1 MSQPRP
7 DPRVSFIIPVFD
19 GLSFTR
25 ACLDSLV
32 QTVNLSEH
40 EVIVIDDLS
49 TDGTREYLAG
59 RPDPPF
65 RVILN
70 ETRRGYAG
78 SNNVAAAVARGEF
91 LCLLNNDLVLTP
103 GWLAPLLR
111 AFDQFPNAGIVGNV
125 QRNSSTGRYDHMGV
139 VFGENGV
146 PWHFGKNF
154 PFRPYHGYTEWRA
167 VTTAC
172 CLIKKSVFLE
182 AGGFD
187 EQYINGS
194 EDMDLCL
201 RLGRAGYRHYV
212 ANESVVFHHVSSS
225 ADRHTFNEANEQR
238 LLARW
243 RAEIQRSLTP
253 RDRRLA
259 AANYLLRFATQP
271 WRYNFRR
278 FRHAV
283 LSLLSGGQLTHATAH
298 TQR

>member
-7 DPRVSFIIPVFD
+7 DPRVSFIIPVFN
-19 GLSFTR
+19 GLPFTR
-25 ACLDSLV
+25 ACLDSLRE
-32 QTVNLSEH
+32 TVDLSEH
-40 EVIVIDDLS
+40 EVVLVDDLS

-59 RPDPPF
+59 LSDLSF
-65 RVILN
+65 RIILN
-70 ETRRGYAG
+70 DTRRSYAA
-78 SNNVAAAVARGEF
+78 SNNAAAAVARAEF

-103 GWLAPLLR
+103 GWLAPMLR
-111 AFDQFPNAGIVGNV
+111 AFDQFPDAGVVGNV
-125 QRNSSTGRYDHMGV
+125 QRNPSTGRYDHMGF
-139 VFGENGV
+139 VFGDNGV
-146 PWHFGKNF
+146 PWHFGKYF
-154 PFRPYHGYTEWRA
+154 PFRPYRGYTEWRA

-194 EDMDLCL
+194 EDVDLCL
-201 RLGRAGYRHYV
+201 RLGRAGHRHYV
-212 ANESVVFHHVSSS
+212 ANESIVFHHGSSS
-225 ADRHTFNEANEQR
+225 AGRHAFNEANEQR

-243 RAEIQRSLTP
+243 QAEIQRSLTP

-271 WRYNFRR
+271 WRYNLRR
-278 FRHAV
+278 LWHAT
-283 LSLLSGGQLTHATAH
+283 LSLVSWGQLTNATAH

>member
-1 MSQPRP
+1 MSQPRS
-7 DPRVSFIIPVFD
+7 DSRISFIIPVFN

-25 ACLDSLV
+25 ACLDSLKK
-32 QTVNLSEH
+32 TVDLSGH

-49 TDGTREYLAG
+49 TDGTREYLAEL
-59 RPDPPF
+59 PDPPF

-70 ETRRGYAG
+70 ETRRSYAA
-78 SNNVAAAVARGEF
+78 SNNVAATVACSEF
-91 LCLLNNDLVLTP
+91 LCLLNNDVVLTP
-103 GWLAPLLR
+103 GWLEPMLR
-111 AFDQFPNAGIVGNV
+111 AFEQFPDAGVVGNI
-125 QRNSSTGRYDHMGV
+125 QRYPSTGRYDHMGF
-139 VFGENGV
+139 VFGDNGV

-154 PFRPYHGYTEWRA
+154 PFRPYRGYTEWRA

-187 EQYINGS
+187 VQYINGS
-194 EDMDLCL
+194 EDVDLCL
-201 RLGRAGYRHYV
+201 RLGRAGRRHYV
-212 ANESVVFHHVSSS
+212 ANESVIFHHGSSS
-225 ADRHTFNEANEQR
+225 AGRHTFNDANEQR

-243 RAEIQRSLTP
+243 QGEIQRSLTP

-271 WRYNFRR
+271 WRYNGRR
-278 FRHAV
+278 LCHAL
-283 LSLLSGGQLTHATAH
+283 LSLLSWGQLTNATAH

>member
-7 DPRVSFIIPVFD
+7 DPSISFIIPVFD
-19 GLSFTR
+19 GLPFTR
-25 ACLDSLV
+25 ACLDSLRE
-32 QTVNLSEH
+32 TVNISEY
-40 EVIVIDDLS
+40 EVIVVDDLS
-49 TDGTREYLAG
+49 VDGTREYLANLPG
-59 RPDPPF
+59 PPF

-70 ETRRGYAG
+70 ETSRNYAA
-78 SNNVAAAVARGEF
+78 SNNTAAAIASAEF
-91 LCLLNNDLVLTP
+91 LCLLNNDVVLTP
-103 GWLAPLLR
+103 GWLAPILR
-111 AFDQFPNAGIVGNV
+111 AFDQFPGAGIVGNI
-125 QRNSSTGRYDHMGV
+125 QRNPSTGRYDHMGF
-139 VFGENGV
+139 VFGDNGV

-154 PFRPYHGYTEWRA
+154 PFRPYRDCTEWRA

-194 EDMDLCL
+194 EDVDLCL

-212 ANESVVFHHVSSS
+212 SNESVVFHHVSSS
-225 ADRHTFNEANEQR
+225 AGRHTFNEENEQR

-243 RAEIQRSLTP
+243 RVEIQQSLTP

-259 AANYLLRFATQP
+259 AVNYLLRFATQP
-271 WRYNFRR
+271 WRYNIRR
-278 FRHAV
+278 LWHAM
-283 LSLLSGGQLTHATAH
+283 LSLLSWGQLTNAIAH